1 MKILVLS
8 DSHGNVNNMVLAVD
22 QTKPDMILHL
32 GDVMRDGEKLHGFFP
47 SIPFEQVPGNCDY
60 AAFDPPEKLLFLED
74 KRILMCHGHT
84 LHVKSGLLTAMYAA
98 MEQKADVFLFGHT
111 HRIFSETR
119 NGVAMLNPGSIGDS
133 RYPTYGI
140 LEISAGQICITTVPL
155 YGYPAV

>member
-8 DSHGNVNNMVLAVD
+8 DSHGNVDNMVRSVE
-22 QTKPDMILHL
+22 QTTPDMILHL

-47 SIPFEQVPGNCDY
+47 AIPFEQVPGNCDY
-60 AAFDPPEKLLFLED
+60 AAFDNPEKLLFLED
-74 KRILMCHGHT
+74 KRVLMCHGHT
-84 LHVKSGLLTAMYAA
+84 LHVKEGLLTAMYAA

-119 NGVAMLNPGSIGDS
+119 SGVAMLNPGSIGDS

-140 LEISAGQICITTVPL
+140 LEISKGKISITTVPL
-155 YGYPAV
+155 NGYPSK